1 MYCPNCGIELENDL
15 NFCSSCGTNMNET
28 VAEIDDRNKQNKNPM
43 LNTLLACGIVAM
55 LLGILLPLFN
65 ITLWIIVIAS
75 SIIVYKDARTNG
87 VGNSYKKEKLTKMM
101 TWKPL
106 SWGVMVF
113 FLWIIILPLY
123 IIKWDKL
130 ITKF

>member
-1 MYCPNCGIELENDL
+1 MYCSNCGIELKNDL
-15 NFCSSCGTNMNET
+15 NFCSSCGTNMNGN
-28 VAEIDDRNKQNKNPM
+28 VAEINEINTQNKNPM

-55 LLGILLPLFN
+55 FLGILLPLFN

-75 SIIVYKDARTNG
+75 SIIVYKDARTND
-87 VGNSYKKEKLTKMM
+87 VGKSHKKEKLTKMM

-113 FLWIIILPLY
+113 ALWIIFMPIY
-123 IIKWDKL
+123 IIKRGHL
-130 ITKF
+130 IAKS